1 MFGIFS
7 IIRFSPSA
15 TVLITV
21 GMVVLTGCQCFSP
34 KPIAVTPQLPPV
46 SPVIPPPNPVEPA
59 HYSVFRPI
67 MQGEQLQPDAATLSK
82 IDELNRRIT
91 ELETQL
97 AEATKIQPPVP
108 VEEFF
113 VSTPVPP
120 QAQNLPIINQPGV
133 SIYRDESQCVRFVV
147 LDKALFT
154 PNVWE
159 LSAEGEETLRAIAA
173 EIRAFDPEAV
183 LDIEGHTDSLMSDPN
198 NPTQKHEIASVK
210 TKVVMDFF
218 VNALRWD
225 TAELKTS
232 SFGKN
237 RPIEENG
244 TPEGREKNNRIEI
257 VLRSTKK

>member
-1 MFGIFS
+1 M
-7 IIRFSPSA
+7 PEA
-15 TVLITV
+15 
-21 GMVVLTGCQCFSP
+21 
-34 KPIAVTPQLPPV
+34 QLPPPH
-46 SPVIPPPNPVEPA
+46 PVQTL
-59 HYSVFRPI
+59 PI
-67 MQGEQLQPDAATLSK
+67 QDIRPDAASLSK

-97 AEATKIQPPVP
+97 AEAAKVPQPAS

-113 VSTPVPP
+113 APASSPP
-120 QAQNLPIINQPGV
+120 PAQNLPIINIFGV
-133 SIYRDESQCVRFVV
+133 NVYRDESQCIRFAVMDKV
-147 LDKALFT
+147 LFK
-154 PNVWE
+154 PNMWE
-159 LSAEGEETLRAIAA
+159 LSAEGEETLRTIAA
-173 EIRAFDPEAV
+173 EIRACDPEAT

-225 TAELKTS
+225 TAKLGTS

-257 VLRSTKK
+257 VMRNAKE